1 MDEEIKVDGDD
12 TLFAFVD
19 ALGGDRRESKE
30 ELEADGQQQQQQQQ
44 QQLSDWTSLYGSLD
58 STPLPPPPPPP
69 PLEPSAPSPPP
80 PPSSGID
87 TYTSTDDLQ
96 LDIYTE
102 LTEAFDNWL
111 TRLID
116 AGSHLTSTRVFKGTG
131 ITETI
136 NQMCA
141 DGLIGSH
148 ESYELRCIGNAWMR
162 LLYAY
167 QLYRTGCRNYK
178 RRIIGCLLE
187 LFSSHLI
194 SEDLCADICVQL

>member
-1 MDEEIKVDGDD
+1 MDEEIKADGDD

-58 STPLPPPPPPP
+58 STPLPPPP
-69 PLEPSAPSPPP
+69 LEPSAPSPPP
-80 PPSSGID
+80 PPSSGVG
-87 TYTSTDDLQ
+87 TYTCTDGQ
-96 LDIYTE
+96 HLDIYTE
-102 LTEAFDNWL
+102 LTEAFDSWL
-111 TRLID
+111 TRLIGL
-116 AGSHLTSTRVFKGTG
+116 GSHLTSTRVFKGPG
-131 ITETI
+131 ITETV

-141 DGLIGSH
+141 DCLIGSH
-148 ESYELRCIGNAWMR
+148 ESFELRCIGNAWMR